1 MLRIGICDDESDVR
15 DSLRFQLEKILDP
28 KTEEIVYEFSDGLV
42 ASNWIQKHPGE
53 IDLLFLDVEMPKQNG
68 METAKRIRQYDQNI
82 SFAFVTGY
90 ADYVYEGYEVEAMGY
105 FLKPISLQ
113 QLQKLIER
121 TRKKIHDRDQDDF
134 FCFKNAEGTYR
145 LSKKNILYFE
155 SEKRQVHIK
164 TPTQDYVIYGKLD
177 TIEKTL
183 SDHSFIRIHN
193 RYLINSRYVEQV
205 TGDHLILYNQTLPFS
220 RSHKKEAIQT
230 LARYMVNKY

>member
-28 KTEEIVYEFSDGLV
+28 KTEEVVYEFSDGLV

-105 FLKPISLQ
+105 FLKPIS
-113 QLQKLIER
+113 R
-121 TRKKIHDRDQDDF
+121 SS
-134 FCFKNAEGTYR
+134 CKN
-145 LSKKNILYFE
+145 
-155 SEKRQVHIK
+155 
-164 TPTQDYVIYGKLD
+164 
-177 TIEKTL
+177 
-183 SDHSFIRIHN
+183 
-193 RYLINSRYVEQV
+193 
-205 TGDHLILYNQTLPFS
+205 
-220 RSHKKEAIQT
+220 
-230 LARYMVNKY
+230 